1 MKAVVLEIR
10 NKKAAVLTTGG
21 QIIKVNNN
29 NYMVGEEVNVM
40 DASERIVDMARTAS
54 KWMPAAVA
62 AAFLVLIGRFTSVSM
77 QPYGVV
83 SLDVNPSIE
92 FTINNRDKVLSV
104 NGVNDDGKDIIS
116 EIDEKDLINQSI
128 EKAVNVTIDKI
139 ESEGYLAGE
148 DRNYVVIAANTI
160 KESHTDELVSKID
173 TAVIEN
179 NENVQPITIKATD
192 EEVTEARQKGT
203 SAGKMIIVSKLE
215 SVVDE
220 AIDKDE
226 WLHKSVADIVNE
238 YDRVSDIASLTSDD
252 GKSASKSANKSSNEG
267 SDNKKDSSDKGSA
280 EVKSTPAAT
289 PTATPAATATPT
301 STPAATKTPSVTA
314 TPTPTPVP
322 TAVATAAPTPAPT
335 APATTTP
342 SSSEDDTPDP
352 TSTPKPTT
360 VPAVTPEPT
369 PEPTPVIEPPM
380 PEPTPEP
387 TPVIDP
393 PMPEPTPEPEPT
405 PPSTDP
411 GSTEES
417 GGGDELMD
425 SELSES
431 DSESD
436 SSESLEDIQ

>member
-29 NYMVGEEVNVM
+29 NYMVGQEVNVM

-77 QPYGVV
+77 EPYGVV

-104 NGVNDDGKDIIS
+104 NGVNDDGKDIIND
-116 EIDEKDLINQSI
+116 IDQKDLINQSI

-139 ESEGYLAGE
+139 ESEGYLTGE

-160 KESHTDELVSKID
+160 KESHTDELVSRID

-179 NENVQPITIKATD
+179 NEHVQPITIKATD
-192 EEVTEARQKGT
+192 EEVTEARQMGT
-203 SAGKMIIVSKLE
+203 STGKMIIVSKLE

-252 GKSASKSANKSSNEG
+252 NKSSSKPSTKSGDGSETKKEG
-267 SDNKKDSSDKGSA
+267 SDKGTT
-280 EVKSTPAAT
+280 EVKTTPAAT

-301 STPAATKTPSVTA
+301 TAPAATKTPSATA
-314 TPTPTPVP
+314 TPTPTPIP
-322 TAVATAAPTPAPT
+322 TAVATAAPTPAPA
-335 APATTTP
+335 APATTPT

-352 TSTPKPTT
+352 TSAPKPTT

-387 TPVIDP
+387 TPVIEP
-393 PMPEPTPEPEPT
+393 PMPEPTPEPTPEPEPT

-411 GSTEES
+411 GSTEET
-417 GGGDELMD
+417 GGGDEVQSD
-425 SELSES
+425 NDYSES
-431 DSESD
+431 S
-436 SSESLEDIQ
+436 EDIQ

>member
-29 NYMVGEEVNVM
+29 NYMVGQEVNVM

-77 QPYGVV
+77 EPYGVV

-104 NGVNDDGKDIIS
+104 NGVNDDGKDIIND
-116 EIDEKDLINQSI
+116 IDQKDLINQSI

-139 ESEGYLAGE
+139 ESEGYLTGE

-160 KESHTDELVSKID
+160 KESHTDELVSRID

-179 NENVQPITIKATD
+179 NEHVQPITIKATD
-192 EEVTEARQKGT
+192 EEVTEARQMGT
-203 SAGKMIIVSKLE
+203 STGKMIIVSKLE

-252 GKSASKSANKSSNEG
+252 NKSSSKPSTKSGDGSETKKEG
-267 SDNKKDSSDKGSA
+267 SDKGTT
-280 EVKSTPAAT
+280 EVKTTPAAT
-289 PTATPAATATPT
+289 PTATPAATANPT
-301 STPAATKTPSVTA
+301 TAPAVTKTPSATA

-322 TAVATAAPTPAPT
+322 TAVATAAPTPAPA
-335 APATTTP
+335 APATTMP

-352 TSTPKPTT
+352 TSAPKPTT

-387 TPVIDP
+387 TPVIEP

-411 GSTEES
+411 GSTEET
-417 GGGDELMD
+417 GGGDEVQSD
-425 SELSES
+425 NDYSES
-431 DSESD
+431 S
-436 SSESLEDIQ
+436 EDIQ